1 MIYTKN
7 IFKILL
13 VSFVV
18 LFSYTEKSFAQST
31 GKTGNSA
38 DRFYF
43 EETFFPVFTSKN
55 DADSLAGGSI
65 DKSVSTE
72 SGFGFDA
79 RTTLGY
85 VWANILMGL
94 TFNIYDASSSRGH
107 TSTAEGVKFKTAK
120 QEFGPTIGYFLGSW
134 RFAFTYFVSASKTFS
149 QTYTGTNGA
158 VSTDETYKNSSGS
171 GMQLAIGYDFE
182 IGAGFSISPTLIYRT
197 VSYSKQSREVKAGAS
212 AAYDKAKLQTKAI
225 DNELKPMITLSYSF

>member
-1 MIYTKN
+1 MIYIKN

-13 VSFVV
+13 VSLVV
-18 LFSYTEKSFAQST
+18 SFSYTENSFAQST
-31 GKTGNSA
+31 GKSGDAA

-55 DADSLAGGSI
+55 DGDSLAGGSI
-65 DKSVSTE
+65 DKNISTE

-85 VWANILMGL
+85 VWANVLMGL
-94 TFNIYDASSSRGH
+94 TFNIYSASSSRGH
-107 TSTAEGVKFKTAK
+107 TSTAEGAKFKTSK

-158 VSTDETYKNSSGS
+158 VNTDETYKNGSGS
-171 GMQLAIGYDFE
+171 GMQLAIGYDFA
-182 IGAGFSISPTLIYRT
+182 IGAGVSISPTLIYHS
-197 VSYSKQSREVKAGAS
+197 VSYAKQSREVKAGAN
-212 AAYDKAKLQTKAI
+212 AAYDMTKLQTKAI
-225 DNELKPMITLSYSF
+225 DNELKPMITVSYSF